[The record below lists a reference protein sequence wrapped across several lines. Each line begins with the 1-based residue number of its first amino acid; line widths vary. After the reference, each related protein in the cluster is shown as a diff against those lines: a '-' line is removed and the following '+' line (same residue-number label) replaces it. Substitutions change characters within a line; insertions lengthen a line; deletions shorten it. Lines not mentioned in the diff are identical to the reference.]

1 VVLWLWGGFNVGGPT
16 LSFFFT
22 LHYLL
27 PFAVLAFVL
36 VHLIF
41 LHETGRTR
49 PLTSNDNNLRVRFNP
64 FFTSKD
70 FLNFSALCLFFML
83 VFFSPWKLGDPENW
97 IPANPLVSP
106 VHIQPE
112 WYFLFAYAILRAI
125 PRKLGGVI
133 ALVLSIFVFY
143 FLPFYKN
150 LSSIPNMFFYFSF
163 SLLLLSFLLLTWLGS
178 CPVEEPYIFLR
189 QFFRVVYFLSIGLF
203 FIF

>member
-1 VVLWLWGGFNVGGPT
+1 
-16 LSFFFT
+16 
-22 LHYLL
+22 
-27 PFAVLAFVL
+27 
-36 VHLIF
+36 
-41 LHETGRTR
+41 
-49 PLTSNDNNLRVRFNP
+49 
-64 FFTSKD
+64 
-70 FLNFSALCLFFML
+70 
-83 VFFSPWKLGDPENW
+83 
-97 IPANPLVSP
+97 
-106 VHIQPE
+106 
-112 WYFLFAYAILRAI
+112 LFAYAILRAI